1 MSPRSATLL
10 LLVTAGCAVPGGDG
24 ALPRTLDEA
33 RAAAEAQA
41 DAVDQSVTSA
51 TPVEA
56 PDRTTASSPGPER
69 TDAPA
74 ASATTPGP
82 AGDDTPSSP
91 APAPAPPPPTE
102 HPFAFAAELSATCVR
117 HGEQVTI
124 EVRTEP
130 DASVAYHAVY
140 AGEEGGAVPP
150 FGEGHGG
157 NGGDPADARGRY
169 ADTWVVGP
177 DAPVGPARV
186 DVVAAWFGEMTRT
199 ELAFEVADRT
209 TGVCGGT
216 P

>member
-1 MSPRSATLL
+1 VSPRSAALL
-10 LLVTAGCAVPGGDG
+10 LLVAAGCAVPGGDG

-33 RAAAEAQA
+33 RAAAKAQA
-41 DAVDQSVTSA
+41 DAVDQSEASA

-82 AGDDTPSSP
+82 AGDDTP
-91 APAPAPPPPTE
+91 
-102 HPFAFAAELSATCVR
+102 FAFAAERSATCVR

>member
-1 MSPRSATLL
+1 VSPRSAALL
-10 LLVTAGCAVPGGDG
+10 LLVAAGCAVPGGDG

-33 RAAAEAQA
+33 RAAAKAQA
-41 DAVDQSVTSA
+41 DAVDQSEASA

-74 ASATTPGP
+74 ASAT
-82 AGDDTPSSP
+82 
-91 APAPAPPPPTE
+91 PPPTE